1 MKLKSKDLKEG
12 DWVNIYSEFGCSKV
26 VEIWISD
33 GKLVGYDYANK
44 STLSEEECEDFI
56 GLINSGAIEG
66 FSSQ

>member
-33 GKLVGYDYANK
+33 GKLVGYDILLPIKNLVGI
-44 STLSEEECEDFI
+44 S
-56 GLINSGAIEG
+56 
-66 FSSQ
+66 